1 MEERSLKVLAAD
13 TTFFNRISNTL
24 TKLLIPTKI
33 GLNGFL
39 INIKRT
45 NALKAYEALENIDDI
60 DTQKKEQLTNKFEET
75 YTLYLESID
84 KFIMDSIYK
93 KVKSGSA
100 SSFEREALSRYYNI
114 VQLKENEY
122 LEYKYQKQK
131 FLLEVDYQNLVTSEK
146 EKVITRYEKL
156 YLKKIDGLYKGLL
169 KHYSVKL
176 ADGLKAKVTNQ
187 IEVYK
192 KIFETLEDYIKNILP
207 IKIRIDGTEKYSK
220 IIEEYEEYEKFS
232 VGKLDERDFLEKNM
246 ILLGL
251 SRVLFTHSLPLV
263 AAEQCYKKLLKDTR
277 NLIVNSKVE
286 EKREATYKMLLE
298 LIEAYNV
305 KLLSTKVYWDKP
317 SERDDYKKFWDA
329 YSKTNSSKEKEI
341 LSLKRELYD
350 TQDEYEKYAEVRKFY
365 KNKLVDLGVMKNI
378 NGIKNNIIAK
388 IPI

>member
-156 YLKKIDGLYKGLL
+156 YLKKIDGLYKG
-169 KHYSVKL
+169 
-176 ADGLKAKVTNQ
+176 
-187 IEVYK
+187 
-192 KIFETLEDYIKNILP
+192 
-207 IKIRIDGTEKYSK
+207 
-220 IIEEYEEYEKFS
+220 
-232 VGKLDERDFLEKNM
+232 
-246 ILLGL
+246 
-251 SRVLFTHSLPLV
+251 
-263 AAEQCYKKLLKDTR
+263 
-277 NLIVNSKVE
+277 
-286 EKREATYKMLLE
+286 
-298 LIEAYNV
+298 
-305 KLLSTKVYWDKP
+305 
-317 SERDDYKKFWDA
+317 
-329 YSKTNSSKEKEI
+329 
-341 LSLKRELYD
+341 
-350 TQDEYEKYAEVRKFY
+350 
-365 KNKLVDLGVMKNI
+365 
-378 NGIKNNIIAK
+378 
-388 IPI
+388 